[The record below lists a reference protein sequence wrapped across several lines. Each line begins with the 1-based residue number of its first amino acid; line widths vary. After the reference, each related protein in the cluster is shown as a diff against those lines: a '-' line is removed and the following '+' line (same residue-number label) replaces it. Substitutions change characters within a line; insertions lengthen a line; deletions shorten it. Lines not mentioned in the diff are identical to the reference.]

1 MYSYDEIMA
10 RMKDQFTSLA
20 GYAPDDASDI
30 GIRMKVLAGEIYSI
44 CSAVD
49 WLKMQTFAQ
58 SAQGDQLDLRA
69 QERGLE
75 RKQPV
80 AAEGTLT
87 FSRSTPLWYNAGIPL
102 GTVCSTAG
110 DNPVR
115 YVTTQEGTLPQGE
128 LSITV
133 PAIAEQGGKSGNT
146 QPATVLVLVTP
157 PPAIDSVSNPISFV
171 GGEDS
176 ESDSELR
183 SRLMQSYINI
193 SNGTNAAFY
202 RECAL
207 QYDGIHSVGVVP
219 RENGAGTVSL
229 YLGGKGG
236 VPPGDIVAQVQSDLN
251 QLREINVTVKTVAA
265 QAVPVNI
272 EIAITPVNSV
282 GTDEANAACRQA
294 IQDYFDDLSVG
305 ESVILTAL
313 GVHILSTGKIKNYA
327 FTSSVTTD
335 KAMNANQLAVCGTVT
350 LKYYGG
356 VA

>member
-1 MYSYDEIMA
+1 MYSYDEILA
-10 RMKDQFTSLA
+10 RMKEQFVSLA
-20 GYAPDDASDI
+20 GYSPDDASDI
-30 GIRMKVLAGEIYSI
+30 GIRMKVLAGEVYSIYSAI
-44 CSAVD
+44 D

-69 QERGLE
+69 QERGVA

-80 AAEGTLT
+80 AAEGTLV
-87 FSRSTPLWYNAGIPL
+87 FQRSTPLWYNAGVPL
-102 GTVCSTAG
+102 GTVCSTSG

-115 YVTTQEGTLPQGE
+115 YITTQEGTLLQGQ

-133 PAIAEQGGKSGNT
+133 PAKAEQGGSSGNA
-146 QPATVLVLVTP
+146 QPGTITVLVTP
-157 PPAIDSVSNPISFV
+157 PPAIESVRNAVAFT

-183 SRLMQSYINI
+183 SRLMQSYASI

-207 QYDGIHSVGVVP
+207 RYDGVHSVGVVS
-219 RENGAGTVSL
+219 RENGAGTVGL

-236 VPPGDIVAQVQSDLN
+236 VPPDDVIAQVQSDLN
-251 QLREINVTVKTVAA
+251 QIREVNVTVHVAAA

-272 EIAITPVNSV
+272 ELAVTPTANF
-282 GTDEANAACRQA
+282 GTDEAYAACRQA
-294 IQDYFDDLSVG
+294 IQAYFEQLAVG

-313 GVHILSTGKIKNYA
+313 GVDIFATKKIKNYA
-327 FTSSVTTD
+327 FTSFVTTD
-335 KAMNANQLAVCGTVT
+335 RAMNRNQLAVCGTVT